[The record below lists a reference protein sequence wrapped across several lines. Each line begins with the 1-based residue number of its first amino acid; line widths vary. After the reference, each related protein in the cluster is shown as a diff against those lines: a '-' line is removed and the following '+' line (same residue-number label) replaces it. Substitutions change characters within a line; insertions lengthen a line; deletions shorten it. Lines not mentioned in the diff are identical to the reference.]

1 MHAGESKGGV
11 EFWHDSGKLDDVLD
25 ARLAGLFD
33 EVRLHLEHR
42 WIRGRDEHGALHSSQ
57 RPGERLRA
65 RHVALYD
72 LNHWEVGNPLGSGST
87 AHQSAYMHPPCREA
101 MY

>member
-11 EFWHDSGKLDDVLD
+11 EFRHDSGKFDDVLD

-42 WIRGRDEHGALHSSQ
+42 WIRGRDEHSALYSSQ

-72 LNHWEVGNPLGSGST
+72 LNHWEVGNPPGSGST
-87 AHQSAYMHPPCREA
+87 AHQSAYMYPPCREA

>member
-11 EFWHDSGKLDDVLD
+11 EFRHDSGKLDNVLD
-25 ARLAGLFD
+25 ARLTGLFD

-42 WIRGRDEHGALHSSQ
+42 RIRGRDEHGTLHSLQ

-65 RHVALYD
+65 GHVTLYD
-72 LNHWEVGNPLGSGST
+72 LNHREGGKPLGSGST
-87 AHQSAYMHPPCREA
+87 AHQGTYMHTLCREA

>member
-33 EVRLHLEHR
+33 EVRLHLEHS
-42 WIRGRDEHGALHSSQ
+42 WIRGRDEHSTLHSSQ
-57 RPGERLRA
+57 WCAPG
-65 RHVALYD
+65 HV
-72 LNHWEVGNPLGSGST
+72 HVPPLPRGDVLTRFRSVRWHLSLVSFSVSFSVCGI
-87 AHQSAYMHPPCREA
+87 
-101 MY
+101 